1 MGTPVRAGT
10 GAVRDRWPLSSPA
23 VPRRLLAL
31 FASAP
36 LALVALAGC
45 GSEEQG
51 DTPELVLER
60 AGDDAEP
67 PGDAPPPT
75 FPNTATTN
83 TVRVAGRDATEDAA
97 GVAAAVFPA
106 TSESDRPDAVVL
118 VDEDDWQGG
127 VAASVLASDAIGA
140 PILLTEGD
148 ELPAVTAGT
157 LARLD
162 PPGSAA
168 AEDAQVIR
176 IGDAVPRPEDR
187 QDAVISGDDAF
198 ELAAEI
204 DRFSAEAAGE
214 PSENVV
220 LASAEEAAFAMP
232 AAAWAARSG
241 DAVLFTEK
249 DALPEA
255 TIAAL
260 EEHDR
265 PDVYVLG
272 PESVISKTVER
283 ELDDVAGEVRRIE
296 GEDAVETAVE
306 FARYDAGSF
315 GWALLTPGHNFT
327 FASTSRP
334 LDAAVAATLATNG
347 TFAPLLLTDD
357 VSELPTALRSYF
369 LDIQPGF
376 EENPNRGVYNRV
388 WILGDQATVSLA
400 VQSEVDDLT
409 ELIAVQGEGAPPDD
423 APAPDAPDDGS
434 SPSDRGPTFGDFA
447 DDPSLD
453 GGSTDAV
460 PPSDDGPIGPGGIP
474 APQGPGVPP

>member
-1 MGTPVRAGT
+1 M
-10 GAVRDRWPLSSPA
+10 
-23 VPRRLLAL
+23 LAL
-31 FASAP
+31 G
-36 LALVALAGC
+36 ALAGC

-51 DTPELVLER
+51 EAPELILER
-60 AGDDAEP
+60 VGDEAEP

-75 FPNTATTN
+75 FPNTATAN
-83 TVRVAGRDATEDAA
+83 TIRVAGRDAIEDAA

-106 TSESDRPDAVVL
+106 TGEDDRPDAVVL

-148 ELPAVTAGT
+148 EVPAVTAGT
-157 LARLD
+157 LARLE
-162 PPGSAA
+162 PPGSEAA
-168 AEDAQVIR
+168 DGAQVIR

-187 QDAVISGDDAF
+187 EDAVISGADPF

-204 DRFSAEAAGE
+204 DRFSAEAAGG

-241 DAVLFTEK
+241 DAVLFTEQ

-255 TIAAL
+255 TVAAL

-265 PDVYVLG
+265 PDVYLLG
-272 PESVISKTVER
+272 PESVISETVER
-283 ELDDVAGEVRRIE
+283 ELEDVAGRVRRIE
-296 GEDAVETAVE
+296 GEDPVETAVE
-306 FARYDAGSF
+306 FARYDTGSF
-315 GWALLTPGHNFT
+315 GWALVTPGHNFT
-327 FASTSRP
+327 LASTSRP

-357 VSELPTALRSYF
+357 ATELPEALRGYF
-369 LDIQPGF
+369 LDVQPGF
-376 EENPNRGVYNRV
+376 EDNPNRGVYNRV

-400 VQSEVDDLT
+400 VQSEIDELT
-409 ELIAVQGEGAPPDD
+409 ELIPVQVDGEP
-423 APAPDAPDDGS
+423 
-434 SPSDRGPTFGDFA
+434 A
-447 DDPSLD
+447 DDP
-453 GGSTDAV
+453 A
-460 PPSDDGPIGPGGIP
+460 PSDDGSPSSDPGQTLEDIPDQPPGDDSFDPVSPSDDAPVGPGGIP
-474 APQGPGVPP
+474 APQGPGIPP

>member
-1 MGTPVRAGT
+1 
-10 GAVRDRWPLSSPA
+10 
-23 VPRRLLAL
+23 VPRRLLLL
-31 FASAP
+31 FATAP
-36 LALVALAGC
+36 LALAALAGC

-51 DTPELVLER
+51 DAPELILER
-60 AGDDAEP
+60 AGDEADA

-75 FPNTATTN
+75 FPNTATPN
-83 TVRVAGRDATEDAA
+83 TIRVAGRDATEDAA

-106 TSESDRPDAVVL
+106 TSDDDRPDAVAL

-127 VAASVLASDAIGA
+127 VAAAVLASDAIGA

-148 ELPAVTAGT
+148 EVPAVTAGT

-168 AEDAQVIR
+168 ADGAEVIR
-176 IGDAVPRPEDR
+176 IGDSVPRPDGRE
-187 QDAVISGDDAF
+187 DAVISGADPF

-265 PDVYVLG
+265 PDVYMLG
-272 PESVISKTVER
+272 PESVISETVEG
-283 ELDDVAGEVRRIE
+283 ELDDVAGKVKRIE
-296 GEDAVETAVE
+296 GEDPVETAVE
-306 FARYDAGSF
+306 FARYDTGSF
-315 GWALLTPGHNFT
+315 GWGLVTPGHNFT
-327 FASTSRP
+327 LASTSRP

-357 VSELPTALRSYF
+357 ATELPSALRGYL
-369 LDIQPGF
+369 LDVQPGF

-388 WILGDQATVSLA
+388 WILGDQATLSLA
-400 VQSEVDDLT
+400 VQSEVDELT
-409 ELIAVQGEGAPPDD
+409 ELIPVEVDGEPVDDAAPPDGGSSSSG
-423 APAPDAPDDGS
+423 DDGG
-434 SPSDRGPTFGDFA
+434 DGDGGGQTFEDFA
-447 DDPSLD
+447 DDPPPD
-453 GGSTDAV
+453 DGSTDPL
-460 PPSDDGPIGPGGIP
+460 PPSDDGPVGPGGIP